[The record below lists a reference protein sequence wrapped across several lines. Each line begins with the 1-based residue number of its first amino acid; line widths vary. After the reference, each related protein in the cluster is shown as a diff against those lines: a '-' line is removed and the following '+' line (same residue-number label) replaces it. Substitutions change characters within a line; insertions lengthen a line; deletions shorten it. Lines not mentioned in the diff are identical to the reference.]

1 MTRIT
6 AIPPPERKKR
16 VMDDAKNARLDKTEK
31 KKLKAKKAVDKRREM
46 IRRYYRYRKIICG
59 QKAKLSN
66 QRRLAKTFGAK
77 LATRV
82 LLIFSEKQR
91 N

>member
-31 KKLKAKKAVDKRREM
+31 KKLKVLCWATCTPHKQDPERR
-46 IRRYYRYRKIICG
+46 KW
-59 QKAKLSN
+59 
-66 QRRLAKTFGAK
+66 
-77 LATRV
+77 
-82 LLIFSEKQR
+82 
-91 N
+91 